1 LFGTQTNNHIESFHR
16 VIKREIKR
24 SMSLHQT
31 IQVLVDLVEEYSRR
45 ETANELK
52 NMKTS
57 TNVHVKKVFN
67 HSEQSL
73 VLFLN
78 IFLNK

>member
-1 LFGTQTNNHIESFHR
+1 MKGENKHS
-16 VIKREIKR
+16 V
-24 SMSLHQT
+24 SLHQT
-31 IQVLVDLVEEYSRR
+31 IQVLVDLVEEYSSL
-45 ETANELK
+45 ETAKEFK

-57 TNVHVKKVFN
+57 TNIHVKKVFN